1 MPVSEEGFAPMAVA
15 TVPEEPQQTD
25 FQLVRVKS
33 TWFRVKK
40 GEALS
45 NLEDKIILS
54 EAKIGECV
62 SEGGISW
69 TIEAPIYFCY
79 KVVETHNI
87 LDPSNTTL
95 LWGHT
100 TDTQQLELTTSGK
113 RRLRRFIVID
123 EVVDELYGSK
133 VRRYFEEN
141 NVQYK
146 ILALPTTEETKSM
159 DLVLNILQEVQNF
172 SIDRRTEPII
182 AIGGGVC
189 LDIVGLAASLYRR
202 RTPYIRVPTTLLSY
216 VDASVGAKNGVNF
229 LQCKNKLGG
238 YTPPVASF
246 LDRSFIQSIPRR
258 HISNGLGE
266 ILKMALM
273 KHKGLFDLL
282 KSHGKYLLDTKFQS
296 YNGCANRGD
305 AALQTT
311 RIAIETMLEELA
323 PNLWED
329 DLDRLVDF
337 GHLISPELE
346 MRVLPSLMHGEAVTI
361 DMAFMTY
368 VAHVQGLITVD
379 EKEQII
385 QCMRGLELPVWHG
398 ACSWALIQAALR
410 ERLRHGGGQPRMPL
424 PTGLGM
430 AEIFN
435 DISEETLKCAYK
447 LWVKDCRTLL
457 EEGTAAL

>member
-1 MPVSEEGFAPMAVA
+1 
-15 TVPEEPQQTD
+15 
-25 FQLVRVKS
+25 
-33 TWFRVKK
+33 
-40 GEALS
+40 
-45 NLEDKIILS
+45 
-54 EAKIGECV
+54 
-62 SEGGISW
+62 
-69 TIEAPIYFCY
+69 
-79 KVVETHNI
+79 
-87 LDPSNTTL
+87 DP
-95 LWGHT
+95 
-100 TDTQQLELTTSGK
+100 QQLELATSSK
-113 RRLRRFIVID
+113 RKLRRFIVID
-123 EVVDELYGSK
+123 EVVDELYGSQ
-133 VRRYFEEN
+133 VREYFKQN
-141 NVQYK
+141 NVQHQ

-159 DLVLNILQEVQNF
+159 DLVLTILQEVQKF

-282 KSHGKYLLDTKFQS
+282 KRHGKYLLDTKFQS
-296 YNGCANRGD
+296 YSSSAGHGD

-346 MRVLPSLMHGEAVTI
+346 MRVLPSLMHGEAVNI

-368 VAHVQGLITVD
+368 VAYTRGLITAE

-385 QCMRGLELPVWHG
+385 QCMRGLELPVWHRG
-398 ACSWALIQAALR
+398 CSLSLIKRALM
-410 ERLRHGGGQPRMPL
+410 ERLKHSGGQTRMPL
-424 PTGLGM
+424 PIGLGV
-430 AEIFN
+430 A
-435 DISEETLKCAYK
+435 
-447 LWVKDCRTLL
+447 
-457 EEGTAAL
+457 